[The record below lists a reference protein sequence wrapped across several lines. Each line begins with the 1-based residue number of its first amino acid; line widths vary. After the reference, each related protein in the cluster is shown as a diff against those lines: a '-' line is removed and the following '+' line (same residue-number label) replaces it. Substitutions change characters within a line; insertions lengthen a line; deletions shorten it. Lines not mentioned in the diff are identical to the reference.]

1 MITDQPLTSDLALN
15 ALIAEACQYPIGT
28 VQRQQLLTQIISR
41 IQKSGKIWKGGAMVG
56 EHSIDDYHE
65 ALQQT
70 WLYLCRNLNAYD
82 PRKASITTWLN
93 HYLRYRLLDIY
104 QQRQQEHLR
113 SQPFYSRSANDSD
126 TDLIDPI
133 DRIPSPPPPSTL
145 LEDLTQWIHAN
156 ATLLKKKHVQHRSDI
171 NCYVLILHRL
181 PPETAWNEL
190 AQSLNTSISTLSN
203 FYHRECLPR
212 LRQFLESEL

>member
-1 MITDQPLTSDLALN
+1 MTTHPPAADLALN

-28 VQRQQLLTQIISR
+28 VQRQRLLTQIISQ
-41 IQKSGKIWKGGAMVG
+41 IQKSGKIWKGGAIG
-56 EHSIDDYHE
+56 DEHAIDDYHE

-82 PRKASITTWLN
+82 PSQASVTTWLN
-93 HYLRYRLLDIY
+93 HYLKYRLLNIR
-104 QQRQQEHLR
+104 QQRQQERLR
-113 SQPFYSRSANDSD
+113 SQPPSPPSTHCSEQDW
-126 TDLIDPI
+126 IDPI

-156 ATLLKKKHVQHRSDI
+156 ATTLQSKHVQHRRDI
-171 NCYVLILHRL
+171 NCYILILHRL
-181 PPETAWNEL
+181 PPETAWHEL

-203 FYHRECLPR
+203 FYRRECLPR
-212 LRQFLESEL
+212 LRQFLESQL